1 MDYKSLPERMIIKRE
16 WLPFIILEEVVP
28 ILQPDGRFSHLLNE
42 WKYDLTSIIAN
53 SVYVPSESLQALCRF
68 FTESLYPNQP
78 LTKLMIRNAVHNY
91 TDSLIAEIEAFSN
104 VEPMHETIVVKPT
117 EDLADQEY
125 IYGSMNSDYQLMR
138 DLVTQKKQFVETN
151 EGVHE
156 AAIQDHK
163 GIIRG
168 RAEVRPTVMDVA
180 MTDKQ
185 KIWFSLVESTL
196 NSLDEW
202 TADLFDLISYLW
214 IVQPKDKDGYIN
226 FHSDQALKLRFAD
239 AMKEDFY
246 IREKERFSIMKRV
259 AALSSIWVS
268 MRGDDITVIDAQT
281 ISDEQ
286 AYDFT
291 TFSRMFEIG
300 TLDMAYDK
308 KTGDAKGIYS
318 LQIRPS
324 PILSHYL
331 NNEQQTFGALD
342 LKVFQYSHY
351 THREHKR
358 LTRYL
363 NYHWKIRTIKR
374 SLQQPFRIQT
384 LLEVIDFPK
393 SYNGVQVRDR
403 LESVLDDLQNDNI
416 IKFWEYTTPI
426 DESRVGKRFWVQ
438 KYWSRLTVTIVPPED
453 IIFEHTKKV
462 SFESLTPVLHA
473 PVDDREMIEV
483 EMEQPIEPPVESE
496 QVSFELPE
504 REPVE
509 ISPELIAELIER
521 DKLTIRKAA
530 AEIGMAH
537 SSLLRYLKKE
547 NKRANSKN
555 QLKLETWAA
564 SKQ

>member
-1 MDYKSLPERMIIKRE
+1 MDYKSIPERMIIKQE
-16 WLPFIILEEVVP
+16 LLPFIIFEEVLP
-28 ILQPDGRFSHLLNE
+28 ILQGDERFGQVLE
-42 WKYDLTSIIAN
+42 GWKYDLTSIIAN
-53 SVYVPSESLQALCRF
+53 SSYVLSESLQTLCRF

-91 TDSLIAEIEAFSN
+91 TDSLIAEIEMVCDVQPKAE
-104 VEPMHETIVVKPT
+104 VVVVKAS
-117 EDLADQEY
+117 DNLAEQEY

-163 GIIRG
+163 GVIRG
-168 RAEVRPTVMDVA
+168 RAEVRPTIVDVG
-180 MTDKQ
+180 MSDKQ
-185 KIWFSLVESTL
+185 KIWLSLVESTL

-214 IVQPKDKDGYIN
+214 IVQEKDKDGYIN

-268 MRGDDITVIDAQT
+268 MRGDDVTVIDAKKIT
-281 ISDEQ
+281 DEQ

-324 PILSHYL
+324 PILTHYL
-331 NNEQQTFGALD
+331 NNEQQMFGALD

-374 SLQQPFRIQT
+374 SLQQPFRVQT
-384 LLEVIDFPK
+384 LLDVIDFPK
-393 SYNGVQVRDR
+393 SYNGVQIRDR
-403 LESVLDDLQNDNI
+403 LESVLDDMQKDDI
-416 IKFWEYTTPI
+416 IKMWHYTTPI

-438 KYWSRLTVTIVPPED
+438 KYWSRLSVTIVPPED
-453 IIFEHTKKV
+453 IILEHAKKV
-462 SFESLTPVLHA
+462 NFEKWSPTILQQRVEQTVEPI
-473 PVDDREMIEV
+473 IEEDV
-483 EMEQPIEPPVESE
+483 EIIENMNE
-496 QVSFELPE
+496 QVTLPLYEPE
-504 REPVE
+504 RELT
-509 ISPELIAELIER
+509 PELVAELIE
-521 DKLTIRKAA
+521 KHGLTIRKAA
-530 AEIGMAH
+530 AEMGMAH

-547 NKRANSKN
+547 NKRANAKN
-555 QLKLETWAA
+555 QAKLETWVS
-564 SKQ
+564 SKR